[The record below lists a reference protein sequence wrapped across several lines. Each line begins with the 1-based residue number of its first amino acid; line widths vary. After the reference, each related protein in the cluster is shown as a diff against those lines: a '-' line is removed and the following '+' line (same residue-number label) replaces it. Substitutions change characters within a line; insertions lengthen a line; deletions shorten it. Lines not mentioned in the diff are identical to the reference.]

1 MDKKFK
7 IETLKNRYN
16 IIISRG
22 KTAEDQGVLRKIKR
36 KIRNLEKE
44 IDG

>member
-1 MDKKFK
+1 MDKKSK
-7 IETLKNRYN
+7 IETLKSRYN

-44 IDG
+44 IDV

>member
-1 MDKKFK
+1 MDKKSK

-44 IDG
+44 IDV

>member
-1 MDKKFK
+1 MDKKSK

-36 KIRNLEKE
+36 KICNLEKE

>member
-1 MDKKFK
+1 MDKKSK

>member
-1 MDKKFK
+1 MDKKSK

-36 KIRNLEKE
+36 KIRNLKKE
-44 IDG
+44 IDV